1 MSNRSSL
8 WVFSVSILALAGCVG
23 NADLPPRPNESDQ
36 LVVVL
41 MGDPQIPMVAET
53 PANVKTAMDDIV
65 SIEHDF
71 IAVMGDLV
79 QNQSRY
85 YEDYNHLIVKRS
97 VKPAFSL
104 AGNGDLGADRSLG
117 AYRDATGLA
126 LYYTIYEKGIRF
138 IFLSV
143 ISTSGNSRH
152 ICHLGSE
159 QLAWLTNELNAD
171 TDSTTAIFFHAPVF
185 ETTWHSE
192 DRKQEKSP
200 GSMYLYESTE
210 MRNLFNEHPNIKIY
224 AHGHLHHRYGVVDEL
239 GRGDYYK
246 EDNVLHISVG
256 ATANNQGSSM
266 LFIRDNE
273 IVVKVRDHQNQSWRN
288 SCEYRYPVNTTLQP
302 RNNQSQTSK

>member
-8 WVFSVSILALAGCVG
+8 GVFSVSILVLAGCAV
-23 NADLPPRPNESDQ
+23 NADLPPTPVESDQ

-41 MGDPQIPMVAET
+41 MGDPQIPMVPET

-65 SIEHDF
+65 NMEHDF

-85 YEDYNHLIVKRS
+85 YEDYNNLILQRS
-97 VKPAFSL
+97 VKPVFSL

-126 LYYTIYEKGIRF
+126 LYYTIYKKGIRF
-138 IFLSV
+138 IFLSA

-192 DRKQEKSP
+192 DREQEKPP
-200 GSMYLYESTE
+200 GSMYLHESKE
-210 MRNLFNEHPNIKIY
+210 MRNLFSEHPNVKIY
-224 AHGHLHHRYGVVDEL
+224 AHGHLHHQYGVVDEL
-239 GRGDYYK
+239 GRGGYYK

-256 ATANNQGSSM
+256 ATANNQGSSV

-288 SCEYRYPVNTTLQP
+288 SHEYKYAVNTTLQLGLVN
-302 RNNQSQTSK
+302 R

>member
-8 WVFSVSILALAGCVG
+8 GVFSVSILVLAGCAV
-23 NADLPPRPNESDQ
+23 NADLPPTPVESDQ

-41 MGDPQIPMVAET
+41 MGDPQIRMVPET
-53 PANVKTAMDDIV
+53 PANVKTAMDDIS

-85 YEDYNHLIVKRS
+85 YEDYNNLIMRKS
-97 VKPAFSL
+97 VKPVFSL
-104 AGNGDLGADRSLG
+104 AGNGDLGADRSLD

-126 LYYTIYEKGIRF
+126 LYYTIYRKGIRF

-143 ISTSGNSRH
+143 ISTSGNGKH
-152 ICHLGSE
+152 ICHLGPE
-159 QLAWLTNELNAD
+159 QLTWLTNQLNAD

-192 DRKQEKSP
+192 DREREKSP
-200 GSMYLYESTE
+200 GSMYLYESNE
-210 MRNLFNEHPNIKIY
+210 MRSLFNQHPNIKIY
-224 AHGHLHHRYGVVDEL
+224 ANGHLHHQYGVVDES
-239 GRGDYYK
+239 GRGDYYT
-246 EDNVLHISVG
+246 EDEVLHISVG
-256 ATANNQGSSM
+256 ATANNQGSSV

-288 SCEYRYPVNTTLQP
+288 SYEYRYPANTTFQP
-302 RNNQSQTSK
+302 GLVNR